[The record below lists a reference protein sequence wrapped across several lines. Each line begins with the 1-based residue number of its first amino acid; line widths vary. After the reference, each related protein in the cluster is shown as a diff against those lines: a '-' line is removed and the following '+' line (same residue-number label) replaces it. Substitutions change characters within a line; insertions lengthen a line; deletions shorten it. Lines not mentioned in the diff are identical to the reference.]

1 MNAPERDGPED
12 ERGGDGFTRAGTFGP
27 RRWVLD
33 FRQGPQ
39 ARGCGPEGHAQA
51 GVLVELLATDEDSR
65 ADEGEHSDLNVD
77 GKPVGG
83 ADDDQRSGGKP
94 ESE

>member
-12 ERGGDGFTRAGTFGP
+12 ERGGGGFTRVEVSG
-27 RRWVLD
+27 RWRWVLD

-39 ARGCGPEGHAQA
+39 TCRCGPEGHAQA

-65 ADEGEHSDLNVD
+65 ADEREHSDLNVD

-83 ADDDQRSGGKP
+83 ADDD
-94 ESE
+94 